1 TPIEQ
6 QINGVD
12 NLNYLYSLNATANSQ
27 TTLVVNFD
35 VKSDPNT
42 DLILTQ
48 SRENL
53 ATGQLPPEVSTY
65 GVTIKKSATAPLM
78 LVSLFSPRGT
88 RDAKFMANYAYIS
101 LNDPIA
107 RLYGIGQTTVFGSG
121 QYAMRL
127 WVKPDQLAKLGITVT
142 DIVNAVQ
149 AQNTVNP
156 AGQVG
161 GQPAPEDQEF
171 TYSVLA
177 QGRLTTPEQFGNVIV
192 REAPNG
198 GIVRVKDVARIELGA
213 QDYSIVS
220 RLNGKNAAIVAVY
233 QLPGSNAVQAAAGV
247 RKLMSQMKQRF
258 PSDMDYTISLDQT
271 SAVTEGMKEIVETL
285 VIAILLVIFVIYIFL
300 QDWRATL
307 IPLLAVPVSLV
318 GTFVF
323 FPLFGF
329 SINTLSMFGLV
340 LAIGLVVDDAIVVV
354 EGVQRHIEEG
364 LAPKDAARKAMEELS
379 SPVIGIALVISSVFV
394 PTAFIP
400 GITGRLYQQFAVT
413 IAISVVLSAFN
424 ALTLSPALA
433 GMLLRPK
440 KESDGPLRKFFDWF
454 NRIFGRGA
462 ELYVR
467 LCGGVIRKGAL
478 AFVVIAGFAVAAGF
492 FGSRLPSSFLPDED
506 QGYVFVNMQLPNA
519 ASLAR
524 TAAASRQVE
533 AILASTPGVQYT
545 TSVAGFSLLSFVRT
559 SYNAFY
565 FVTLKPWGERK
576 TSAEQYQE
584 IKARL
589 NKELGKLPQGTVFS
603 FSPPAIPGVG
613 TSGGFQFVLE
623 DRAGKDVQFLADNL
637 DKFLAAARKRPE
649 IGSIST
655 TFLPS
660 VPQKFVDVD
669 REKVLKQGVAVND
682 VYKTIQAFMGGLFI
696 NYFNAF
702 GRTWQVYVEAEAPYR
717 SNLENVGQFYVRN
730 SSGEMAPISALTK
743 FESRAG
749 PEFTMRYNEYRSAQI
764 NGSAAAGYS
773 SDQATAALEDVFKQ
787 TMPREMGFDY
797 MGMSYQEQ
805 KAREGVPAWVIFGF
819 SLLFVFLILAALY
832 ESWSLPFSVL
842 LGTSGAVFGA
852 FGILWLRRTV
862 ARAFYPAYMVQ
873 IESDVYSQIALV
885 MLIGLAA
892 KNAILIVEF
901 AKERYEKGKP
911 LVDAA
916 LEAARLR
923 LRPVL
928 MTSFAFILG
937 CVPLWTAS
945 GAGSVARQIMGTA
958 VIGGML
964 AASTVDIL
972 LVPAI
977 FYLVERISGAA
988 RAQGGAPE
996 LLPSPGQGD

>member
-1 TPIEQ
+1 MSKFFINRPIVAMVISILTVIVGAVAIAALPVAQFPNIVPPEIQLQATFVGADAQALEQSVATPIEQ

-12 NLNYLYSLNATANSQ
+12 NMNYMYSLNATGNSQ
-27 TTLVVNFD
+27 TTLVVDFD
-35 VKSDPNT
+35 LKTDPNT

-53 ATGQLPPEVSTY
+53 ATGQLPPDVNSF

-78 LVSLFSPRGT
+78 LVSLFSPHGT
-88 RDAKFMANYAYIS
+88 RDAQFMANYAYIN

-107 RLYGIGQTTVFGSG
+107 RLYGVGQTQVFGAG

-161 GQPAPEDQEF
+161 GEPAPADQQF

-177 QGRLTTPEQFGNVIV
+177 QGRLTSPEQFGNVIV
-192 REAPNG
+192 RETPDG

-233 QLPGSNAVQAAAGV
+233 QLPGSNAVQTAAGV

-258 PSDMDYTISLDQT
+258 PEDMDYAISLDQT
-271 SAVTEGMKEIVETL
+271 SAVTEGMKEIIETL
-285 VIAILLVIFVIYIFL
+285 LIAIVLVILVVYLFL

-379 SPVIGIALVISSVFV
+379 GPVIGIALVLSSVFV

-433 GMLLRPK
+433 GLLLRPK
-440 KESDGPLRKFFDWF
+440 KESRGLLRKFFDWF
-454 NRIFGRGA
+454 NRIFERTTHG
-462 ELYVR
+462 YVR
-467 LCGGVIRKGAL
+467 LSGVLIRRSAL
-478 AFVVIAGFAVAAGF
+478 ALVALVVFGGAGLF
-492 FGSRLPSSFLPDED
+492 FGSRVPSSFLPDED

-519 ASLAR
+519 ASLER
-524 TAAASRQVE
+524 TAAASKEVE
-533 AILASTPGVQYT
+533 EILASTPGVQYT

-565 FVTLKPWGERK
+565 FVTLKPWGDRK

-589 NKELGKLPQGTVFS
+589 NQQLSKLPQGTVFS

-613 TSGGFQFVLE
+613 TSGGFTFVLE
-623 DRAGKDVQFLADNL
+623 DRAGRDVQFLADNL

-649 IGSIST
+649 IGCDQHNVSAE
-655 TFLPS
+655 
-660 VPQKFVDVD
+660 
-669 REKVLKQGVAVND
+669 RAAAVRGCRPG
-682 VYKTIQAFMGGLFI
+682 QS
-696 NYFNAF
+696 
-702 GRTWQVYVEAEAPYR
+702 AEARCGHQRCLQDHSGFHGRAVHKLLQRFRPPMA
-717 SNLENVGQFYVRN
+717 GVRRGG
-730 SSGEMAPISALTK
+730 SALPVESGE
-743 FESRAG
+743 R
-749 PEFTMRYNEYRSAQI
+749 
-764 NGSAAAGYS
+764 
-773 SDQATAALEDVFKQ
+773 
-787 TMPREMGFDY
+787 
-797 MGMSYQEQ
+797 
-805 KAREGVPAWVIFGF
+805 
-819 SLLFVFLILAALY
+819 
-832 ESWSLPFSVL
+832 
-842 LGTSGAVFGA
+842 GAV
-852 FGILWLRRTV
+852 LRAQQQGR
-862 ARAFYPAYMVQ
+862 
-873 IESDVYSQIALV
+873 D
-885 MLIGLAA
+885 
-892 KNAILIVEF
+892 
-901 AKERYEKGKP
+901 
-911 LVDAA
+911 
-916 LEAARLR
+916 
-923 LRPVL
+923 
-928 MTSFAFILG
+928 
-937 CVPLWTAS
+937 
-945 GAGSVARQIMGTA
+945 
-958 VIGGML
+958 
-964 AASTVDIL
+964 
-972 LVPAI
+972 
-977 FYLVERISGAA
+977 GAA
-988 RAQGGAPE
+988 VRADEVRVA
-996 LLPSPGQGD
+996 